1 MRLEPRFGR
10 VMVPALVTV
19 WSVSTPPIWR
29 VAPRLTE
36 TAETSAMRSSPVV
49 ARVPAE
55 IVVAPV

>member
-1 MRLEPRFGR
+1 M
-10 VMVPALVTV
+10 PALVIV
-19 WSVSTPPIWR
+19 WIVSTPPSWS

-55 IVVAPV
+55 TVVAPE